1 MRTTQVRHVL
11 FGAMI
16 GGSLAAAGCDG
27 GDGGGG
33 AGASGTGGASAA
45 ASGAASG
52 GVSSAAP
59 VRFADYDGGAVPGG
73 PGAGRR
79 FGLGSGATGAA
90 IAKMDRDIG
99 PDGAELPAGK
109 GSVAEGDA
117 LYKSQCAMCHGVNGE
132 GMAPAFP
139 RLSGRDVAAEG
150 FKFANDPKLPHSI
163 GNYWSHATSLF
174 DYIRRAMPHT
184 APGSLTDDQVY
195 ALTAYLL
202 AKDDVIAKDA
212 TLDAAALRAVKMPYA
227 DRFVPDD
234 RRPNAPK

>member
-1 MRTTQVRHVL
+1 MRTSRMRRVL
-11 FGAMI
+11 SGAMI
-16 GGSLAAAGCDG
+16 GGSLVAAGCDAG
-27 GDGGGG
+27 GT
-33 AGASGTGGASAA
+33 ASASGTGGERAA
-45 ASGAASG
+45 APGTASGAT
-52 GVSSAAP
+52 P
-59 VRFADYDGGAVPGG
+59 VRFADYDAGAVPGG
-73 PGAGRR
+73 PGAGRHY
-79 FGLGSGATGAA
+79 GIGTGATAAA

-99 PDGAELPAGK
+99 PDGAELPAGR
-109 GSVAEGDA
+109 GSVAEGGA
-117 LYKSQCAMCHGVNGE
+117 LYKAQCAMCHGVNGE

-139 RLSGRDVAAEG
+139 RLSGRDPAAEG
-150 FKFANDPKLPHSI
+150 FKFASDPKLPHTI
-163 GNYWSHATSLF
+163 GNYWSHATTLF

-202 AKDDVIAKDA
+202 AKDDVIAQDA